1 MSRKLYTGGG
11 RVRPS
16 LVLAAAGR
24 LLFAARPRQS
34 RSASRRRRALGR
46 NPGDHFPSNS
56 RERLRHV
63 DVVLRG
69 PVWPPSVTPSSRPR
83 SSKKFPRGRGRL
95 QELDL
100 VLGRERG
107 AFGARD
113 APLGLVVALV
123 RHEHPIDLRVRVV
136 RDLRHPAP
144 YRIERSSIGNV
155 VDEHD
160 ALRAPEVGP
169 RDGPELLLARRVPDL
184 QLHPPPVQIHGL
196 DLEIDADRRDERR
209 GEGVVRVAQ
218 QQRGLADGAVADHQ
232 QLDLQIKRPRRRHGA
247 SQSRESA

>member
-1 MSRKLYTGGG
+1 MPLVPDNRVAPRVDAAPSAGILATTSRAIAVNVSDTLMSC
-11 RVRPS
+11 
-16 LVLAAAGR
+16 
-24 LLFAARPRQS
+24 FA
-34 RSASRRRRALGR
+34 
-46 NPGDHFPSNS
+46 D
-56 RERLRHV
+56 
-63 DVVLRG
+63 LRG
-69 PVWPPSVTPSSRPR
+69 HRQVTPSSRPR
-83 SSKKFPRGRGRL
+83 ATNKFPRGRGRL

-100 VLGRERG
+100 VLGGERG
-107 AFGARD
+107 ALGARD

-144 YRIERSSIGNV
+144 HAIERPPVRDV

-160 ALRAPEVGP
+160 ALRAPKIGP

-232 QLDLQIKRPRRRHGA
+232 QLDLQIKRPRRRHGRA
-247 SQSRESA
+247 TRGNAPKE

>member
-1 MSRKLYTGGG
+1 LSRKLYTGGG

-24 LLFAARPRQS
+24 LLFAARPREPC
-34 RSASRRRRALGR
+34 RASRRRRALGR
-46 NPGDHFPSNS
+46 NPRDDFPSNS

-69 PVWPPSVTPSSRPR
+69 
-83 SSKKFPRGRGRL
+83 RL

-107 AFGARD
+107 ALRARD

-144 YRIERSSIGNV
+144 YRIKRPPVRDV

-160 ALRAPEVGP
+160 ALRAPKIGP

-209 GEGVVRVAQ
+209 TERVVRVAQ

-232 QLDLQIKRPRRRHGA
+232 QLDLQIKRPRRRHGRA
-247 SQSRESA
+247 TRGNAPKE